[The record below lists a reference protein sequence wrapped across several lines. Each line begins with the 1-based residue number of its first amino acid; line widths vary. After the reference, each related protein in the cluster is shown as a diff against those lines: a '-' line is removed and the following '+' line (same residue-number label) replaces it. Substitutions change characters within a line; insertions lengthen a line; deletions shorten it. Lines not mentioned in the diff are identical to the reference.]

1 MCACARFLNTY
12 HDVVT
17 MQRTL
22 VSCCTITLVSLCEG
36 LLYTLGTELNIF
48 DICKTAVYVVNL
60 FIAASVTI
68 IYLLAVKVVK
78 DHQKDSRDKSL
89 FRNVNRSVII
99 LVSKI
104 LAIILVLYS
113 IYIIVSITYIVII
126 TKVGLTGKS
135 WLNFGLFWG
144 YLTTYCNSFA
154 NAVLFLTT
162 FKRSR
167 EKTEKIRE

>member
-22 VSCCTITLVSLCEG
+22 VSCCTITLVSLYEG

-48 DICKTAVYVVNL
+48 DIYKTVVYVVD
-60 FIAASVTI
+60 FFVVASVI
-68 IYLLAVKVVK
+68 IIDLLAVKVVK

-89 FRNVNRSVII
+89 FRSVII
-99 LVSKI
+99 LVSRI

-113 IYIIVSITYIVII
+113 TYIIVSITYIVII

-135 WLNFGLFWG
+135 WLNLGLFLG
-144 YLTTYCNSFA
+144 YLITYCNSFA
-154 NAVLFLTT
+154 NAILFLTT

-167 EKTEKIRE
+167 EKTEKSRE

>member
-1 MCACARFLNTY
+1 M
-12 HDVVT
+12 
-17 MQRTL
+17 
-22 VSCCTITLVSLCEG
+22 
-36 LLYTLGTELNIF
+36 
-48 DICKTAVYVVNL
+48 VNL
-60 FIAASVTI
+60 FIVASVTI
-68 IYLLAVKVVK
+68 IDLLAVKVVK
-78 DHQKDSRDKSL
+78 DHQKDFRDKSL

-99 LVSKI
+99 LVSRI